1 MGKLFLKNIRL
12 YAFHGC
18 LGEEEKIG
26 GDYVV
31 NLEVAAKFDKASKT
45 DKLKDAV
52 DYVFLN
58 EIVKEEMKK
67 RANLLE
73 NVAERIVQS
82 VLKKLPLVD
91 AVKVSVS
98 KQNPPVRGNVEDVS
112 VTIKRKRN

>member
-1 MGKLFLKNIRL
+1 M
-12 YAFHGC
+12 
-18 LGEEEKIG
+18 GEEEKIG

-31 NLEVAAKFDKASKT
+31 NLEVTAAFDKPAKT
-45 DKLKDAV
+45 NKLKDAV

-82 VLKKLPLVD
+82 VLNKLPMVD
-91 AVKVSVS
+91 VVKVSVS
-98 KQNPPVRGNVEDVS
+98 KQNPPVGGNVEDVS
-112 VTIKRKRN
+112 VSIKRKRK